1 MKAPWRSEQA
11 AFSLLLWTAAVC
23 GAIIAIVLLS
33 RALF

>member
-11 AFSLLLWTAAVC
+11 AFSILLWTAAVC
-23 GAIIAIVLLS
+23 GEIIAILLLS